1 MQQDNA
7 VDKFFKDLPS
17 EDKQERDIF
26 NEKKPESEVPAK
38 GEEDGKKDDLG
49 EDDPRKNR
57 RHRRLEEQLQRE
69 RESNIALNERLKAA
83 TEADRIARDSGGK
96 LDPRLIKLFGSDEKG
111 QEVTAIMTDILRDN
125 AERAKAEALAEIEE
139 RNMQSVKAQKE
150 FESYIDTELEH
161 LEDTHNVDLTSDAPA
176 ARKARR
182 EFLEMVQNLSPK
194 DQEGTITGYADF
206 DSAFE
211 LYKKTK
217 QEQKSSPAVDRAK
230 EIASRS
236 MQRPGGG
243 SESTSTQKTT
253 PGFRGWMKDFN
264 IN

>member
-1 MQQDNA
+1 MQPDNA

-26 NEKKPESEVPAK
+26 NEKKPETEVPAK
-38 GEEDGKKDDLG
+38 GEEEGKKEMGD
-49 EDDPRKNR
+49 DDPRKNR
-57 RHRRLEEQLQRE
+57 RHRRLEDQLQRE
-69 RESNIALNERLKAA
+69 RESNIALNERLKAK
-83 TEADRIARDSGGK
+83 TEAERFAKEVDI
-96 LDPRLIKLFGSDEKG
+96 DPRISKMFDASEVGRENALRLSEVMSD
-111 QEVTAIMTDILRDN
+111 MT
-125 AERAKAEALAEIEE
+125 AKAKADAIAEMEE
-139 RNMQSVKAQKE
+139 RTARVHSEQKE

-161 LEDTHNVDLTSDAPA
+161 LEDTHDVDLTSDAPA

-182 EFLEMVQNLSPK
+182 EFLEMVQSLSPK
-194 DQEGTITGYADF
+194 DAEGTITGYADF
-206 DSAFE
+206 ESAFE

-243 SESTSTQKTT
+243 SESASTQKTT